1 MRKISSEE
9 IDDLTDWA
17 NQFDEKAALAL
28 EQAELKKEKPLNRVF
43 VKVYPRDL
51 GDHKYFRCDFYKKL
65 LSRLILLTEPKSS
78 QNYIFDTW
86 NNKTKKFI
94 KADVARTFSVPEENV
109 KLDLV
114 E

>member
-1 MRKISSEE
+1 MRKISSKE

-17 NQFDEKAALAL
+17 DQFDEEAASAL
-28 EQAELKKEKPLNRVF
+28 ERAELKKKPLNRVF

-51 GDHKYFRCDFYKKL
+51 GDHKYFRCDFYKKV

-94 KADVARTFSVPEENV
+94 KADVAKTFSVPQENV
-109 KLDLV
+109 RLDLV